1 MKGAALMENE
11 LQNRKLCILDC
22 LKNANQILT
31 DVKKLKNDMENAK
44 GNNRFKI
51 SMNLWADELTIVQ
64 KAMETTINHLN
75 DEALEANIEGQ
86 AKVI

>member
-1 MKGAALMENE
+1 MENE

-22 LKNANQILT
+22 LKYANQILA
-31 DVKKLKNDMENAK
+31 DVKKLRNDMENAK

>member
-1 MKGAALMENE
+1 MKNE

-22 LKNANQILT
+22 LKNANQILA
-31 DVKKLKNDMENAK
+31 DVKKLRNDMENAK

>member
-1 MKGAALMENE
+1 MENE

-22 LKNANQILT
+22 LKNANQILA
-31 DVKKLKNDMENAK
+31 DVKKLRNDMENAK

-51 SMNLWADELTIVQ
+51 SMNLYADELAIVQ

>member
-1 MKGAALMENE
+1 MENE

-22 LKNANQILT
+22 LKNANQILA
-31 DVKKLKNDMENAK
+31 DVKKLRNNMENAK

-51 SMNLWADELTIVQ
+51 SMNLYADELAIVQ
-64 KAMETTINHLN
+64 KSMETTINNLN

>member
-1 MKGAALMENE
+1 MENE

-22 LKNANQILT
+22 LKNANQILA
-31 DVKKLKNDMENAK
+31 DVKKLRNDMENAK